1 MNIEVELR
9 PCKIFRNREETIGLF
24 HRWGT
29 TSMMKNLNG
38 DLSTVT
44 IAIVEVEDGKVITI
58 SPDQVKFTDNKFQ
71 DFCFK

>member
-1 MNIEVELR
+1 MNIEAKLR
-9 PCKIFRNREETIGLF
+9 PCKIFRNREEKVGLF

-29 TSMMKNLNG
+29 TSMMNNLNG

-44 IAIVEVEDGKVITI
+44 IAIVEVENGKVITI
-58 SPDQVKFTDNKFQ
+58 SPDQLKFTDDKFK